1 MHMADALSGAYLP
14 YQQAMRGCK
23 KIVFALDTRSIVEM
37 ETEGIKAVKTV
48 NVSSWSVKEIV
59 KETEWDPV
67 YVR

>member
-48 NVSSWSVKEIV
+48 NVSS
-59 KETEWDPV
+59 
-67 YVR
+67 